1 MPSRFDQHRL
11 SLIARVNNLMGYAA
25 IWAYVN
31 DDGQTVTNNA
41 TVLFKDP
48 THEKD
53 FSGIVSYDPLSI
65 LMEFRIEDFV
75 GLREKVNAAASDER
89 VNVDGVNYYVRQV
102 NQKYDGKTMI
112 AVLETIDTDD
122 IELDTPLNAPIHGG
136 D

>member
-1 MPSRFDQHRL
+1 MPARFDSIRRNL
-11 SLIARVNNLMGYAA
+11 VDKVNNLMGYPG
-25 IWAYVN
+25 IWVYVN

-65 LMEFRIEDFV
+65 LMEFKVEDFV
-75 GLREKVNAAASDER
+75 GLRERVNAAASDER
-89 VNVDGVNYYVRQV
+89 VKVDGTDYYVRQV

-112 AVLETIDTDD
+112 AILETIDTDD
-122 IELDTPLNAPIHGG
+122 IELDTTLNAPIHGG